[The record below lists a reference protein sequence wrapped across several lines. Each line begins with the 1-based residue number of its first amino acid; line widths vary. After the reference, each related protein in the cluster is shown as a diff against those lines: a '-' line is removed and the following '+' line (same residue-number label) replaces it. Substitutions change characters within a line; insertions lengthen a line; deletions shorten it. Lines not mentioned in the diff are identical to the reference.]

1 MGLLGKKVAQI
12 AANTSFSGCFDK
24 IIHTPC
30 LRTGEGGVQALRGL
44 EGEVSERQLGKRQ
57 ISVQSFSKISEIIQ
71 KNISTRQLTVPIK
84 RLIHFAGVAE
94 TTSKPEE
101 FGDKLIQLLEEDNFL
116 SDSHY

>member
-1 MGLLGKKVAQI
+1 MSYKLFVVSRAKYLSVNLVRSK
-12 AANTSFSGCFDK
+12 NFTTK
-24 IIHTPC
+24 INQN
-30 LRTGEGGVQALRGL
+30 L
-44 EGEVSERQLGKRQ
+44 
-57 ISVQSFSKISEIIQ
+57 EIIQ